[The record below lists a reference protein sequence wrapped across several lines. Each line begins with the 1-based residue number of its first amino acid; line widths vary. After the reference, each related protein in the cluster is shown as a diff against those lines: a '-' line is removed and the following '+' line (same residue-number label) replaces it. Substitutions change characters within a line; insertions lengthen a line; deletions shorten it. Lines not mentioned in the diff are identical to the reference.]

1 MTVTTTIV
9 ASAGLERVT
18 AAVLRAV
25 EASGWR
31 AAPAQEPTTGGGT
44 LLTIERGSR
53 LRSLLVGAHAGDSFH
68 VRETLL
74 LTREGPSP
82 DEGAEGARTTIVYR
96 TSDGRSAL
104 LGGPYGAQH
113 ELDAYTR
120 TLERIEVELRRDGLA
135 VGRL

>member
-1 MTVTTTIV
+1 MTVTTTLV

-18 AAVLRAV
+18 AAVLHAV
-25 EASGWR
+25 DATGWR
-31 AAPAQEPTTGGGT
+31 AAPAQEPTAEGGT

-68 VRETLL
+68 VRETI
-74 LTREGPSP
+74 RIAEENPPP
-82 DEGAEGARTTIVYR
+82 DEDSESPRTTIVYR

-113 ELDAYTR
+113 ELDVYTR
-120 TLERIEVELRRDGLA
+120 TLEHIEAELQHEGLA